1 MKKRDMN
8 MRDGRDIKKY
18 IDEQISEIKN
28 RVGNK
33 KAICAL
39 SGGVDS
45 TVAAVLVHRAIGDQ
59 LTCIFVDHGL
69 MRKDEG
75 DWVEN
80 LFKNRFKMNFVR
92 INAEGR
98 FFNKLKGI
106 GDPEQKRKIIGEQFI
121 RVFEEESNKL
131 GKFDFLVQGTIYS
144 DVVESGIKG
153 RAGIK
158 SHHNVGGLP
167 EDVDFEL
174 IEPLRQL
181 YKDEVRL
188 AGEELGLAHNLVWRQ
203 PFPGPGLAVR
213 ILGEITEEK
222 INILREADAIV
233 REEIKNAGLDDKIW
247 QYFAVLPN
255 IKSVGVID
263 GKRTY
268 VHTVAIRAISSVDA
282 TTADWFRIPHD
293 VLNIMSTRITNEVRG
308 VNRVVYDI
316 TSKPPATVEWE

>member
-1 MKKRDMN
+1 
-8 MRDGRDIKKY
+8 MRNGRDIGKY
-18 IDEQISEIKN
+18 IDEQINEIKN
-28 RVGNK
+28 KVGNK

-45 TVAAVLVHRAIGDQ
+45 TVAAVLVHRAIRDR
-59 LTCIFVDHGL
+59 LICIFVDHGL
-69 MRKDEG
+69 MRKNEG
-75 DWVEN
+75 DWVES
-80 LFKNRFKMNFVR
+80 LFKNQFKMNFVR
-92 INAEGR
+92 VNAKDR
-98 FFNKLKGI
+98 FFSELKGI
-106 GDPEQKRKIIGEQFI
+106 RDPEQKRKIIGEQFI
-121 RVFEEESNKL
+121 RVFEEESGKL

-144 DVVESGIKG
+144 DVIESGKEG
-153 RAGIK
+153 RANIK

-174 IEPLRQL
+174 IEPLRRL
-181 YKDEVRL
+181 YKNEVRMV
-188 AGEELGLAHNLVWRQ
+188 GEKLGLPHELVWRQ

-213 ILGEITEEK
+213 VLGEITDEK
-222 INILREADAIV
+222 VSIVREADAIV
-233 REEIKNAGLDDKIW
+233 REEIKTAGLEDEIW

-268 VHTVAIRAISSVDA
+268 VHTIAIRAISSVDA

-293 VLNIMSTRITNEVRG
+293 VLDIMSTRIVNEVKG

>member
-1 MKKRDMN
+1 
-8 MRDGRDIKKY
+8 MRNGTDIKKY
-18 IDEQISEIKN
+18 IDKQIDEIKN
-28 RVGNK
+28 KVGDK

-45 TVAAVLVHRAIGDQ
+45 TVAAVLVYRAIGDQ

-69 MRKDEG
+69 MRKNEG
-75 DWVEN
+75 DWVED
-80 LFKNRFKMNFVR
+80 LFKNQFKMNFIR
-92 INAEGR
+92 INAKDR
-98 FFNKLKGI
+98 FFDKLKGI
-106 GDPEQKRKIIGEQFI
+106 EDPEQKRKIIGEQFI

-144 DVVESGIKG
+144 DVIESGAEG

-188 AGEELGLAHNLVWRQ
+188 VGEELDLAHELVWRQ

-213 ILGEITEEK
+213 VLGEITEEK
-222 INILREADAIV
+222 VNIVKEADAIV
-233 REEIKNAGLDDKIW
+233 REEIKNAGLEGEIW

-263 GKRTY
+263 GKRSY
-268 VHTVAIRAISSVDA
+268 VHTIAIRAISSVDA
-282 TTADWFRIPHD
+282 TTADWFRIPHE
-293 VLNIMSTRITNEVRG
+293 VLNTMSTRITKEVKG

>member
-1 MKKRDMN
+1 
-8 MRDGRDIKKY
+8 MRNGTDIKKY
-18 IDEQISEIKN
+18 IDKQIDEIKN
-28 RVGNK
+28 KVGDK

-45 TVAAVLVHRAIGDQ
+45 TVAAVLVYRAIGDQ

-69 MRKDEG
+69 MRKNEG
-75 DWVEN
+75 DWVED
-80 LFKNRFKMNFVR
+80 LFKNQFKMNFIR
-92 INAEGR
+92 INAKDR
-98 FFNKLKGI
+98 FFDKLKGI
-106 GDPEQKRKIIGEQFI
+106 EDPEQKRKIIGEQFI

-144 DVVESGIKG
+144 DVIESGAEG

-188 AGEELGLAHNLVWRQ
+188 VGEELDLAHELVWRQ

-213 ILGEITEEK
+213 VLGEITEEK
-222 INILREADAIV
+222 VNIVKEADAIV
-233 REEIKNAGLDDKIW
+233 REEIKNAGLEGEIW

-263 GKRTY
+263 GKRSY
-268 VHTVAIRAISSVDA
+268 VHTIAIRAISSVDA
-282 TTADWFRIPHD
+282 TTADWFRIPHE
-293 VLNIMSTRITNEVRG
+293 VLNTMSTRITKEVKG

-316 TSKPPATVEWE
+316 TSKPPATVEYE

>member
-1 MKKRDMN
+1 MK
-8 MRDGRDIKKY
+8 DGNNIKKY
-18 IDEQISEIKN
+18 IDEQIDEIKN
-28 RVGNK
+28 KVGNK

-45 TVAAVLVHRAIGDQ
+45 TVAAVLVHKAIGEQ
-59 LTCIFVDHGL
+59 LICIFVDHGL
-69 MRKDEG
+69 MRKNEG
-75 DWVEN
+75 DWIEN
-80 LFKNRFKMNFVR
+80 LFKNQFKMNFIRV
-92 INAEGR
+92 NAKYR

-106 GDPEQKRKIIGEQFI
+106 KDPEQKRKIIGEQFI

-144 DVVESGIKG
+144 DVIESGAEG

-174 IEPLRQL
+174 LEPLRQL

-188 AGEELGLAHNLVWRQ
+188 VGEEMGLSHELVWRQ

-213 ILGEITEEK
+213 ILGKITDEK
-222 INILREADAIV
+222 VNIVREADAIV
-233 REEIKNAGLDDKIW
+233 REEIKNAGLEDKIW

-268 VHTVAIRAISSVDA
+268 VHTIAIRAISSTDA

-293 VLNIMSTRITNEVRG
+293 VLNIMSTRIVNEVKG